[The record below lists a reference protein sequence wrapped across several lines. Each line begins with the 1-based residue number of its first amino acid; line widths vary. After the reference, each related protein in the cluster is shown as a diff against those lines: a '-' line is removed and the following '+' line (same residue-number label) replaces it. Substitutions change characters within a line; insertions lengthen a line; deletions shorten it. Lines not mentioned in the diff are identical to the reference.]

1 MEILDVENLS
11 FRYAGSDRGALDS
24 VGFSVSEGE
33 FVLVCGATGSGKS
46 TLFSLIKSSVAPSGE
61 KSGSILFKNTPIE
74 ELDGKSAAFSIG
86 YVMQYPEAQI
96 VTDTVRHEISFALSN
111 MGPDPAR
118 LEKTVA
124 ETAGCFGF
132 SDIMGKRVCELS
144 GGQKQLLCLAS
155 VMAGDP
161 ELLIV
166 DEPTARLDPI
176 AATAFIDTLVRLNRE
191 NGVTVIL
198 SEHRLDRL
206 LPFADRIII
215 LDGGRV
221 VANGKP
227 SEVCGRLSGMPEIL
241 SLMPAPVRMYNELKK
256 GDGGRCP
263 LTVRDGRS
271 FLISEYHPSGSRVS
285 EKSAKPV
292 KSGEI
297 ALSLKNVCFRYRREL
312 PDVLRDLL
320 LEVYRGEIFCLF
332 GGNGCGKSTLL
343 SVAAGLLP
351 CYAGSVRLFGK
362 KHRDYKNGSLFA
374 SFVSL
379 MPQDVRELFVF
390 DSVREELAEV
400 GFDEKSFPFDLS
412 SFYDR
417 HPYDLSGGEQQ
428 LVALAKVTAKKPS
441 LLLLDEPTKGI
452 DRASVLT
459 LAKAL
464 KALRDGND
472 MTIVC
477 VTHDAEFAACTADS
491 CALFFDG
498 RIISRSDRTDFL
510 TDSRFYTTAA
520 AAMSHGVLDGCT
532 TVGEICAR
540 LREPEG
546 GSAE

>member
-1 MEILDVENLS
+1 MEILDVKDLS
-11 FRYAGSDRGALDS
+11 FCYAGSDRKVLDS

-33 FVLVCGATGSGKS
+33 FVVVCGATGSGKS
-46 TLFSLIKSSVAPSGE
+46 TLFSLIKSELAPNGE
-61 KSGSILFKNTPIE
+61 RSGSILFKNTPIE
-74 ELDGKSAAFSIG
+74 ELDRKSAAFSIG

-111 MGPDPAR
+111 MGLCPAS
-118 LEKTVA
+118 LEKKVA

-132 SDIMGKRVCELS
+132 SDVMGKRVCELS

-161 ELLIV
+161 DLLIV

-176 AATAFIDTLVRLNRE
+176 AAAAFTDTLVRLNRE
-191 NGVTVIL
+191 TGVTVIL

-206 LPFADRIII
+206 LSFADRIII
-215 LDGGRV
+215 LEGGRV
-221 VANGKP
+221 AANGKP
-227 SEVCGRLSGMPEIL
+227 ADVCGRLSELPEIL
-241 SLMPAPVRMYNELKK
+241 PLMPAPVRMYNALKRA
-256 GDGGRCP
+256 GGGKCP
-263 LTVRDGRS
+263 LTVREGRS
-271 FLISEYHPSGSRVS
+271 FLISEYHPSGLQVS
-285 EKSAKPV
+285 EKSE
-292 KSGEI
+292 KSGKDGNVAI
-297 ALSLKNVCFRYRREL
+297 SVKNVCFRYRREL
-312 PDVLRDLL
+312 PDVLRDLS

-362 KHRDYKNGSLFA
+362 KHRDYKNGSLFG
-374 SFVSL
+374 SVLSL

-400 GFDEKSFPFDLS
+400 GFDGKSFPFDLS
-412 SFYDR
+412 AFYDR

-441 LLLLDEPTKGI
+441 ILLLDEPTKGL
-452 DRASVLT
+452 DRFAVLT
-459 LAKAL
+459 LAKTL
-464 KALRDGND
+464 KAIRDSND

-477 VTHDAEFAACTADS
+477 VTHDAEIAAYIADS

-498 RIISRSDRTDFL
+498 RIISRSDKTDFL
-510 TDSRFYTTAA
+510 ADSRFYTTAA
-520 AAMSHGVLDGCT
+520 AAMSHDILDGCT
-532 TVGEICAR
+532 TVEEICAR
-540 LREPEG
+540 LREREG
-546 GSAE
+546 GRAE